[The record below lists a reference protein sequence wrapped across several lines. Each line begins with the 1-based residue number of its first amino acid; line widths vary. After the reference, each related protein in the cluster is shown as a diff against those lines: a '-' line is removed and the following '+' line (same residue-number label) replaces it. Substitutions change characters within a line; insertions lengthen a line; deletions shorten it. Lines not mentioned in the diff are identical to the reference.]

1 MDGAIQSFLSGIPFL
16 LTHFGVTIVML
27 VVGAFI
33 YIKITSH
40 DEMALIRD
48 GNNAAAVSL
57 SGAILGL
64 AIPLAFCMANSVNV
78 YDIVI
83 WGLVTLVIQLV
94 TFWIID
100 LWLRDLSRKIEDGQV
115 GTAILLASVKL
126 AVASINAA
134 AISGKKLFF
143 GTNF

>member
-64 AIPLAFCMANSVNV
+64 AIPLAICMANSVNV

-134 AISGKKLFF
+134 AISG
-143 GTNF
+143 

>member
-27 VVGAFI
+27 VFGAFI

-64 AIPLAFCMANSVNV
+64 SIPLAFCMANSVNV

-126 AVASINAA
+126 AVAAINAA
-134 AISGKKLFF
+134 AISG
-143 GTNF
+143 

>member
-40 DEMALIRD
+40 DEMTLIRD

-57 SGAILGL
+57 SGAMLGL

-134 AISGKKLFF
+134 AISG
-143 GTNF
+143 

>member
-100 LWLRDLSRKIEDGQV
+100 LWLRDLSKKIEDGQV

-134 AISGKKLFF
+134 AISG
-143 GTNF
+143 

>member
-94 TFWIID
+94 TILIID

-134 AISGKKLFF
+134 AISG
-143 GTNF
+143 

>member
-64 AIPLAFCMANSVNV
+64 AIPLAFCMSNSVNV

-115 GTAILLASVKL
+115 GTAILLVSVKL

-134 AISGKKLFF
+134 AISG
-143 GTNF
+143 

>member
-40 DEMALIRD
+40 DEMALIRE

-64 AIPLAFCMANSVNV
+64 ATPLAFCMANSVNV

-100 LWLRDLSRKIEDGQV
+100 LWLRDLSKRIEDGQV

-134 AISGKKLFF
+134 AISG
-143 GTNF
+143 

>member
-27 VVGAFI
+27 VVGAFM
-33 YIKITSH
+33 YVKITSH

-134 AISGKKLFF
+134 AISG
-143 GTNF
+143 

>member
-1 MDGAIQSFLSGIPFL
+1 MDFKMDGAIQSFLSGIPFL

-40 DEMALIRD
+40 DEMALIKD

-115 GTAILLASVKL
+115 GTAILLVSVKL

-134 AISGKKLFF
+134 AISG
-143 GTNF
+143 

>member
-16 LTHFGVTIVML
+16 LIHFGVTIVML

-64 AIPLAFCMANSVNV
+64 AIPLASCMANSVNV

-134 AISGKKLFF
+134 AISG
-143 GTNF
+143 

>member
-40 DEMALIRD
+40 DEMTLIRD

-134 AISGKKLFF
+134 AISG
-143 GTNF
+143 

>member
-134 AISGKKLFF
+134 AVSG
-143 GTNF
+143 

>member
-134 AISGKKLFF
+134 AISV
-143 GTNF
+143 

>member
-1 MDGAIQSFLSGIPFL
+1 MDLRMDGAIQSFLSGIPFL

-40 DEMALIRD
+40 DEMALIKD

-115 GTAILLASVKL
+115 GTAILLVSVKL

-134 AISGKKLFF
+134 AISG
-143 GTNF
+143 

>member
-27 VVGAFI
+27 VIGAFI

-126 AVASINAA
+126 AVASINSA
-134 AISGKKLFF
+134 AISG
-143 GTNF
+143 

>member
-16 LTHFGVTIVML
+16 LTHCGVTIVML
-27 VVGAFI
+27 VVGAYI

-115 GTAILLASVKL
+115 GTAILLGSVKL

-134 AISGKKLFF
+134 AISG
-143 GTNF
+143 

>member
-27 VVGAFI
+27 VVGACI

-40 DEMALIRD
+40 DEMALIKD

-115 GTAILLASVKL
+115 GTAILLVSVKL

-134 AISGKKLFF
+134 AISG
-143 GTNF
+143 

>member
-27 VVGAFI
+27 VAGAFI

-126 AVASINAA
+126 AVAAINAA
-134 AISGKKLFF
+134 AISG
-143 GTNF
+143 

>member
-1 MDGAIQSFLSGIPFL
+1 MDLKMDGAIQSFLSGIPFL

-48 GNNAAAVSL
+48 GNNAAAVAL

-83 WGLVTLVIQLV
+83 WGLVTLIIQLV

-134 AISGKKLFF
+134 AISG
-143 GTNF
+143 

>member
-1 MDGAIQSFLSGIPFL
+1 MDLNMDGAIQSFLSGIPFL

-40 DEMALIRD
+40 DEMALIKD

-115 GTAILLASVKL
+115 GTAILLVSVKL

-134 AISGKKLFF
+134 AISG
-143 GTNF
+143 

>member
-115 GTAILLASVKL
+115 GTAILLVSVKI

-134 AISGKKLFF
+134 AISG
-143 GTNF
+143 

>member
-126 AVASINAA
+126 AVAAINAA
-134 AISGKKLFF
+134 AISG
-143 GTNF
+143 

>member
-27 VVGAFI
+27 VVGVFI

-40 DEMALIRD
+40 NEMALIRD

-100 LWLRDLSRKIEDGQV
+100 LWLRDLSKRIEDGQV

-134 AISGKKLFF
+134 AISG
-143 GTNF
+143 

>member
-16 LTHFGVTIVML
+16 LSHFGVTIVML

-40 DEMALIRD
+40 DEMALIKD

-115 GTAILLASVKL
+115 GTAILLVSVKL

-134 AISGKKLFF
+134 AISG
-143 GTNF
+143 

>member
-27 VVGAFI
+27 VVGAFV
-33 YIKITSH
+33 YVKITSH

-134 AISGKKLFF
+134 AISG
-143 GTNF
+143 